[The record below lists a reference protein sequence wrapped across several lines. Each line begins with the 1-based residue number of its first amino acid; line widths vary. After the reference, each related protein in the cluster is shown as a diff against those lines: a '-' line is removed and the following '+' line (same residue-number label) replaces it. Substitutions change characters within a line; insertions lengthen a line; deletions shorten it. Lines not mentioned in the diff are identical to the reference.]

1 VRTGGGASIAS
12 ITKLV
17 DVEASL
23 SLQCDAMPC
32 NPVSA
37 PQEQHHRRRK
47 PDVGVVSSDFARDF
61 DGRVLVCLLE
71 LDNSRN
77 LHMSALRPQPAF
89 QRCDGL
95 AWLLPPWSH
104 LGERRLRKPWLMNSI
119 LLLDVCEIFFKLFLL
134 LLLF

>member
-1 VRTGGGASIAS
+1 MRTGGGASIAS
-12 ITKLV
+12 ITKLM

-61 DGRVLVCLLE
+61 DGRVLVCLLK

-77 LHMSALRPQPAF
+77 LRMPVLRPQPAI

-95 AWLLPPWSH
+95 PGLAAAPTLESP
-104 LGERRLRKPWLMNSI
+104 RRTAIAETMVDEFNSTFGR
-119 LLLDVCEIFFKLFLL
+119 L
-134 LLLF
+134 